1 MTVLEDAA
9 ADAIRQTRRTARTE
23 LGALLQQV
31 GQWREELL
39 GGGVRRKGPFAA
51 VAKRFDARADA
62 MLRTSSTRAKYLNH
76 LHVVMFGRTG
86 AGKSSFVEV
95 LSHGDGRR
103 VSPDGQL

>member
-9 ADAIRQTRRTARTE
+9 ADAIRQTRRTATAE

-31 GQWREELL
+31 ERWREELL
-39 GGGVRRKGPFAA
+39 GGGVRSEGPFAA
-51 VAKRFDARADA
+51 VANRFNARADA
-62 MLRTSSTRAKYLNH
+62 MLRVSSTRAKHLNP
-76 LHVVMFGRTG
+76 LHVVLFGRTG

-103 VSPDGQL
+103 VSPDG